1 VVFGPVELEIR
12 WHRACVITAKATDM
26 TEPLDHYICKR
37 DKKKLQDENARGP
50 IGAKIKVRERMTR
63 HPVTARLNE
72 PLKEAMDKMSSGNF
86 RHLPVVDEKGRLL
99 GIISDRDIR
108 LLQPSLA
115 FVSEEE
121 AALQLASAAVC
132 QGTMFDPLTI
142 HPEALLERAAGQML
156 RFNVSAL
163 PVVDDGEY
171 LVGIITTTDLL
182 REFEAK

>member
-1 VVFGPVELEIR
+1 
-12 WHRACVITAKATDM
+12 M

-37 DKKKLQDENARGP
+37 DKKKLLEENFKGP
-50 IGAKIKVRERMTR
+50 IGTKVKVRERMTR
-63 HPVTARLNE
+63 RPVTAKLNE
-72 PLKEAMDKMSSGNF
+72 SLKEAIDKMANGNF
-86 RHLPVVDEKGRLL
+86 RHLPVVDERGKLL

-115 FVSEEE
+115 FVSQEE
-121 AALQLASAAVC
+121 AAVQLASAAVC
-132 QGTMFDPLTI
+132 QGTVFDPVTI
-142 HPEALLERAAGQML
+142 HPEALLERAANQML
-156 RFNVSAL
+156 RSNVSAL